1 MINVVLLGSGNVA
14 VHLAKAFVH
23 AKDINFIQRYSRSK
37 HNEEFFDKTVPAT
50 HKISEIKSADIY
62 IIAVSDDA
70 ISDFSKHLKLY
81 KGLVVHTSGSVPL
94 STLQCKANKGV
105 FYPLQSFSIEQ
116 KVNIENVPF
125 ALETEDPKDFDLL
138 LKFAKSISKNVYKI
152 NSSQREK
159 LHIAAVFANN
169 FTNQMFKLANDICKE
184 NNFSFDLLKPL
195 INETAAKIQS
205 LDPAKAQ
212 TGPAKRND
220 QKIIEKH
227 LSQLSGEQKEI
238 YKLISKSIIDTFK
251 N

>member
-1 MINVVLLGSGNVA
+1 
-14 VHLAKAFVH
+14 
-23 AKDINFIQRYSRSK
+23 
-37 HNEEFFDKTVPAT
+37 
-50 HKISEIKSADIY
+50 
-62 IIAVSDDA
+62 
-70 ISDFSKHLKLY
+70 
-81 KGLVVHTSGSVPL
+81 
-94 STLQCKANKGV
+94 
-105 FYPLQSFSIEQ
+105 
-116 KVNIENVPF
+116 
-125 ALETEDPKDFDLL
+125 
-138 LKFAKSISKNVYKI
+138 
-152 NSSQREK
+152 